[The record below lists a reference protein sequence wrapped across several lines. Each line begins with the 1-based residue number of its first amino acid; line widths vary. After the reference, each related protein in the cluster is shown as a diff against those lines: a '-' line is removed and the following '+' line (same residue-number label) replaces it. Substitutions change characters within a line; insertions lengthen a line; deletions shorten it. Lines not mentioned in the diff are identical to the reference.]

1 MKVAVDISLYP
12 LHENFLEPIR
22 DVIKRLNAYP
32 GLEVVTNPMSTQVR
46 GEYDEVMVA
55 LNAEIRT
62 TFDQV
67 PKAVFAMKI
76 LNNPIAG

>member
-1 MKVAVDISLYP
+1 
-12 LHENFLEPIR
+12 
-22 DVIKRLNAYP
+22 
-32 GLEVVTNPMSTQVR
+32 MSTQVR
-46 GEYDEVMVA
+46 GEYDDVMVA